1 MINNRLYVH
10 MSTSACACV
19 SVATSI
25 SFAQYCSYC
34 KYIGTSVI
42 ANVSIALCAVSAQNP
57 VLKCSKINESLTVT
71 CLRKKKTA
79 AANIAAVPRNKPVSA
94 NAYTLSKDNEP
105 FHYNTASLSKYL
117 CEQLTI

>member
-42 ANVSIALCAVSAQNP
+42 ANVSIALCA
-57 VLKCSKINESLTVT
+57 CSKINESLTVT

-79 AANIAAVPRNKPVSA
+79 AANIAAVPRN
-94 NAYTLSKDNEP
+94 AYTLSKDNEP
-105 FHYNTASLSKYL
+105 FHYNTASLSRYL
-117 CEQLTI
+117 CEQDRRRRQCV